1 MNKLKDNVAIMTG
14 GSSGTGAGIARQQA
28 EPRRWAMFVI
38 LLVGAFLPP
47 LDFFIVNVAL
57 PAIQGELGASSSA
70 EQLVI
75 SSYAAV
81 YAVTLI
87 TGGRLGDIYGRGK
100 MFFLGLIGF
109 AAASLLCGL
118 AWSPWV
124 LITGRILQGATAAIM
139 APQALAS
146 VQAIFPEAEKPLA
159 LSIYGAVFG
168 LASVI
173 GQVLGGILI
182 SADLFHLGWRAIFL
196 VNLPVGLLVILFGL
210 PLLKETRAQ
219 SAQKLDPV
227 GMLLATVTLS
237 ALIVPLIEGREAGW
251 PWWTW
256 LSFLA
261 FPLLA
266 SLLWRY
272 EGRLGQKGGSPLL
285 DPAVLRAPGL
295 GQGLTIV
302 LLLYS
307 IGAFFLLFSVYLQ
320 GALQLNALIAGLVF
334 LPFGVGFLIGP
345 LLTPYLR
352 RFVGNYLSAIGM
364 GCETLGLAGMAW
376 LIANTVTG
384 NPPVTLPLAVLLFVT
399 GLGQGLAM
407 PTLVRMVTGRVA
419 PAFSGM
425 IAGVTSSALQIS
437 TALSVAVIGG
447 IFYSLL
453 DNGKSG
459 ATITHA
465 FIVALLAM
473 AVCLASGAGLSVRLI
488 RRSSALSSAPASF
501 SLK

>member
-1 MNKLKDNVAIMTG
+1 MSTPTIM
-14 GSSGTGAGIARQQA
+14 QA

-38 LLVGAFLPP
+38 LLIGAFLPP

-100 MFFLGLIGF
+100 MFFLGLVGF

-124 LITGRILQGATAAIM
+124 LITGRVLQGATAAIM

-182 SADLFHLGWRAIFL
+182 SVNLFHLGWRAIFL
-196 VNLPVGLLVILFGL
+196 VNLPVALLVILCGL
-210 PLLKETRAQ
+210 PLVKETRAQ

-227 GMLLATVTLS
+227 GMLLATVMLS
-237 ALIVPLIEGREAGW
+237 TLIVPLIEGREAGW

-261 FPLLA
+261 FPLLV

-272 EGRLGQKGGSPLL
+272 ERRLSQHGGSPLL
-285 DPAVLRAPGL
+285 DPTVLRAPGL
-295 GQGLTIV
+295 SQGLAIV
-302 LLLYS
+302 LLFYS
-307 IGAFFLLFSVYLQ
+307 MGAFFLLFSVYLQ
-320 GALQLNALIAGLVF
+320 DALHLNALNAGLIF

-345 LLTPYLR
+345 LLTPFLR
-352 RFVGNYLSAIGM
+352 RFAGNYLSAIGM
-364 GCETLGLAGMAW
+364 GCETSGLAGLAG
-376 LIANTVTG
+376 LIANTMTG
-384 NPPVTLPLAVLLFVT
+384 TPPPMLPLALLLFVT

-419 PAFSGM
+419 PEFSGM
-425 IAGVTSSALQIS
+425 IAGVTSSTLQIS
-437 TALSVAVIGG
+437 TALSVAIIGG
-447 IFYSLL
+447 IFYSMLE
-453 DNGKSG
+453 NGRSG
-459 ATITHA
+459 ANITHA
-465 FIVALLAM
+465 FIVALLTM
-473 AVCLASGAGLSVRLI
+473 AVCLATGAGLSIRLI
-488 RRSSALSSAPASF
+488 RRSTGLF
-501 SLK
+501 STAARLPGSKSNRHVAD

>member
-1 MNKLKDNVAIMTG
+1 MSTPTIM
-14 GSSGTGAGIARQQA
+14 QA

-100 MFFLGLIGF
+100 MFFLGLVGF

-124 LITGRILQGATAAIM
+124 LITGRVLQGATAAIM

-182 SADLFHLGWRAIFL
+182 SVNLFHLGWRAIFL
-196 VNLPVGLLVILFGL
+196 VNLPVALLVILCGL
-210 PLLKETRAQ
+210 PLVKETRAQ

-227 GMLLATVTLS
+227 GMLLATVMLS
-237 ALIVPLIEGREAGW
+237 TLIVPLIEGREAGW
-251 PWWTW
+251 PWWAW

-261 FPLLA
+261 FPLLV

-272 EGRLGQKGGSPLL
+272 ERRLSQHGGSPLL
-285 DPAVLRAPGL
+285 DPTVLRAPGL
-295 GQGLTIV
+295 GQGLAIV
-302 LLLYS
+302 LLFYS

-320 GALQLNALIAGLVF
+320 DALHLNALNAGLIF

-345 LLTPYLR
+345 LLTPFLR
-352 RFVGNYLSAIGM
+352 RFAGNYLSAIGM
-364 GCETLGLAGMAW
+364 GCETSGLAGLAG
-376 LIANTVTG
+376 LIANTMTG
-384 NPPVTLPLAVLLFVT
+384 TSPPMLPLALLLFVT

-419 PAFSGM
+419 PEFSGM
-425 IAGVTSSALQIS
+425 IAGVTSSTLQIS
-437 TALSVAVIGG
+437 TALSVAIIGG
-447 IFYSLL
+447 IFYSMLE
-453 DNGKSG
+453 NGRSG
-459 ATITHA
+459 ANITHA
-465 FIVALLAM
+465 FIVALLTM
-473 AVCLASGAGLSVRLI
+473 AVCLAMGAGLSIRLI
-488 RRSSALSSAPASF
+488 RRSTGLF
-501 SLK
+501 STAARLPGSKSNGQVAD

>member
-1 MNKLKDNVAIMTG
+1 MSTPTIM
-14 GSSGTGAGIARQQA
+14 QA

-38 LLVGAFLPP
+38 LLIGAFLPP

-100 MFFLGLIGF
+100 MFFLGLVGF

-124 LITGRILQGATAAIM
+124 LITGRVLQGATAAIM

-182 SADLFHLGWRAIFL
+182 SVNLFHLGWRAIFL
-196 VNLPVGLLVILFGL
+196 VNLPVALLVILCGL
-210 PLLKETRAQ
+210 PLVKETRAQ

-227 GMLLATVTLS
+227 GMLLATVMLS
-237 ALIVPLIEGREAGW
+237 TLIVPLIEGREAGW
-251 PWWTW
+251 PRWTW

-261 FPLLA
+261 FPLLV

-272 EGRLGQKGGSPLL
+272 ERRLSQHGGSPLL
-285 DPAVLRAPGL
+285 DPTVLRVPGL
-295 GQGLTIV
+295 SQGLAIV
-302 LLLYS
+302 LLFYS

-320 GALQLNALIAGLVF
+320 DALHLNALNAGLIF

-345 LLTPYLR
+345 LLTPFLR
-352 RFVGNYLSAIGM
+352 RFAGNYLSAIGM
-364 GCETLGLAGMAW
+364 GCETSGLAGLAG
-376 LIANTVTG
+376 LIANTMTG
-384 NPPVTLPLAVLLFVT
+384 APPPMLPLALLLFVT

-419 PAFSGM
+419 PEFSGM
-425 IAGVTSSALQIS
+425 IAGVTSSTLQIS
-437 TALSVAVIGG
+437 TALSVAIIGG
-447 IFYSLL
+447 IFYSMLE
-453 DNGKSG
+453 NGRSG
-459 ATITHA
+459 ANITHA
-465 FIVALLAM
+465 FIVALLTM
-473 AVCLASGAGLSVRLI
+473 AVCLATGAGLSIRLI
-488 RRSSALSSAPASF
+488 RRSTGLF
-501 SLK
+501 STAARLPGSKSNRHVAD

>member
-1 MNKLKDNVAIMTG
+1 MSTPTIM
-14 GSSGTGAGIARQQA
+14 QA

-100 MFFLGLIGF
+100 MFFLGLVGF

-124 LITGRILQGATAAIM
+124 LITGRVLQGATAAIM

-182 SADLFHLGWRAIFL
+182 SVNLFHLGWRAIFL
-196 VNLPVGLLVILFGL
+196 VNLPVALLVILCGL
-210 PLLKETRAQ
+210 PLVKETRAQ

-227 GMLLATVTLS
+227 GMLLATVMLS
-237 ALIVPLIEGREAGW
+237 TLIVPLIEGREAGW

-261 FPLLA
+261 FPLLV

-272 EGRLGQKGGSPLL
+272 ERRLSQHGGSPLL
-285 DPAVLRAPGL
+285 DPTVLRAPGL
-295 GQGLTIV
+295 GQGLAIV
-302 LLLYS
+302 LLFYS

-320 GALQLNALIAGLVF
+320 DALHLNALNAGLIF

-345 LLTPYLR
+345 LLTPFLR
-352 RFVGNYLSAIGM
+352 RFAGNYLSAIGM
-364 GCETLGLAGMAW
+364 GCETSGLAGLAG
-376 LIANTVTG
+376 LIANTMTG
-384 NPPVTLPLAVLLFVT
+384 APPPMLPLALLLFVT

-419 PAFSGM
+419 PEFSGM
-425 IAGVTSSALQIS
+425 IAGVTSSTLQIS
-437 TALSVAVIGG
+437 TALSVAIIGG
-447 IFYSLL
+447 IFYSMLE
-453 DNGKSG
+453 NGRSG
-459 ATITHA
+459 ANITHA
-465 FIVALLAM
+465 FIVALLTM
-473 AVCLASGAGLSVRLI
+473 AVCLATGAGLRKVRT
-488 RRSSALSSAPASF
+488 SS
-501 SLK
+501 

>member
-1 MNKLKDNVAIMTG
+1 MPAHSLT
-14 GSSGTGAGIARQQA
+14 QA

-57 PAIQGELGASSSA
+57 PAIQSDLGASFSA

-75 SSYAAV
+75 SSYAGV

-100 MFFLGLIGF
+100 MFFLGLLGF
-109 AAASLLCGL
+109 ATASLLCGV

-124 LITGRILQGATAAIM
+124 LITGRMLQGATAAIM

-182 SADLFHLGWRAIFL
+182 SADLFGLGWRAIFL
-196 VNLPVGLLVILFGL
+196 VNLPVALLVILFGL

-219 SAQKLDPV
+219 SAQRLDPI

-237 ALIVPLIEGREAGW
+237 TLIVPLIEGHEAGW

-256 LSFLA
+256 LLLLA
-261 FPLLA
+261 FPLLSA
-266 SLLWRY
+266 LLWRY
-272 EGRLGQKGGSPLL
+272 ERRLSQTGGSPLL
-285 DPAVLRAPGL
+285 NPAVLRAPGL
-295 GQGLTIV
+295 GQGLAIV
-302 LLLYS
+302 LLFYS
-307 IGAFFLLFSVYLQ
+307 IAAFFLLFSVYLQ
-320 GALQLNALIAGLVF
+320 GALQVNALSAGLLF

-364 GCETLGLAGMAW
+364 GCETAGLAGLAW
-376 LIANTVTG
+376 LVAHTLTG
-384 NPPVTLPLAVLLFVT
+384 NAPAMLPLTVLLFVT

-419 PAFSGM
+419 PEFSGM

-447 IFYSLL
+447 IFYSMLG
-453 DNGKSG
+453 NGKSS
-459 ATITHA
+459 ANITHA

-473 AVCLASGAGLSVRLI
+473 AVCLATGAGLSIRLI
-488 RRSSALSSAPASF
+488 RRSSGLSSAPASL

>member
-1 MNKLKDNVAIMTG
+1 MSTPTIM
-14 GSSGTGAGIARQQA
+14 QA

-100 MFFLGLIGF
+100 MFFLGLVGF

-124 LITGRILQGATAAIM
+124 LITGRVLQGATAAIM

-182 SADLFHLGWRAIFL
+182 SVNLFHLGWRAIFL
-196 VNLPVGLLVILFGL
+196 VNLPVALLVILCGL
-210 PLLKETRAQ
+210 PLVKETRAQ

-227 GMLLATVTLS
+227 GMLLATVMLS
-237 ALIVPLIEGREAGW
+237 TLIVPLIEGREAGW

-261 FPLLA
+261 FPLLV

-272 EGRLGQKGGSPLL
+272 ERRLSQHGGSPLL
-285 DPAVLRAPGL
+285 DPTVLRAPGL
-295 GQGLTIV
+295 GQGLAIV
-302 LLLYS
+302 LLFYS

-320 GALQLNALIAGLVF
+320 DALHLNALNAGLIF

-345 LLTPYLR
+345 LLTPFLR
-352 RFVGNYLSAIGM
+352 RFAGNYLSTIGM
-364 GCETLGLAGMAW
+364 GCETSGLAGLAG
-376 LIANTVTG
+376 LIANTMTG
-384 NPPVTLPLAVLLFVT
+384 TPPPMLPLALLLFVT

-419 PAFSGM
+419 PEFSGM
-425 IAGVTSSALQIS
+425 IAGVTSSTLQIS
-437 TALSVAVIGG
+437 TALSVAIIGG
-447 IFYSLL
+447 IFYSMLE
-453 DNGKSG
+453 NGRSG
-459 ATITHA
+459 ANITHA
-465 FIVALLAM
+465 FIVALLTM
-473 AVCLASGAGLSVRLI
+473 AVCLATGAGLSIRLI
-488 RRSSALSSAPASF
+488 RRSTGLF
-501 SLK
+501 STAARLPGSKSNRHVAD

>member
-1 MNKLKDNVAIMTG
+1 MSTPTIM
-14 GSSGTGAGIARQQA
+14 QA

-100 MFFLGLIGF
+100 MFFLGLVGF

-124 LITGRILQGATAAIM
+124 LITGRVLQGATAAIM

-182 SADLFHLGWRAIFL
+182 SVNLFHLGWRAIFL
-196 VNLPVGLLVILFGL
+196 VNLPVALLVILCGL
-210 PLLKETRAQ
+210 PLVKETRAQ

-227 GMLLATVTLS
+227 GMLLATVMLS
-237 ALIVPLIEGREAGW
+237 TLIVPLIEGREAGW

-261 FPLLA
+261 FPLLV

-272 EGRLGQKGGSPLL
+272 ERRLSQHGGSPLL
-285 DPAVLRAPGL
+285 DPMVLRAPGL
-295 GQGLTIV
+295 GQGLAIV
-302 LLLYS
+302 LLFYS

-320 GALQLNALIAGLVF
+320 DALHLNALNAGLIF
-334 LPFGVGFLIGP
+334 LPFDVGFLIGP
-345 LLTPYLR
+345 LLTPFLR
-352 RFVGNYLSAIGM
+352 RFAGNYLSAIGM
-364 GCETLGLAGMAW
+364 GCETSGLAGLAG
-376 LIANTVTG
+376 LIANTMTG
-384 NPPVTLPLAVLLFVT
+384 TPPPMLPLALLLFVT

-419 PAFSGM
+419 PEFSGM
-425 IAGVTSSALQIS
+425 IAGVTSSTLQIS
-437 TALSVAVIGG
+437 TALSVAIIGG
-447 IFYSLL
+447 IFYSMLE
-453 DNGKSG
+453 NGRSG
-459 ATITHA
+459 ANITHA
-465 FIVALLAM
+465 FIVALLTM
-473 AVCLASGAGLSVRLI
+473 AVCLATGAGLRKVRT
-488 RRSSALSSAPASF
+488 SS
-501 SLK
+501 

>member
-1 MNKLKDNVAIMTG
+1 MSTPTIM
-14 GSSGTGAGIARQQA
+14 QA

-100 MFFLGLIGF
+100 MFFLGLVGF

-124 LITGRILQGATAAIM
+124 LITGRVLQGATAAIM

-159 LSIYGAVFG
+159 LSLYGAVFG

-182 SADLFHLGWRAIFL
+182 SVNLFHLGWRAIFL
-196 VNLPVGLLVILFGL
+196 VNLPVALLVILCGL
-210 PLLKETRAQ
+210 PLVKETRAQ

-227 GMLLATVTLS
+227 GMLLATVMLS
-237 ALIVPLIEGREAGW
+237 TLIVPLIEGREAGW

-261 FPLLA
+261 FPLLV

-272 EGRLGQKGGSPLL
+272 ERRLSQHGGSSLL
-285 DPAVLRAPGL
+285 DPTVLRAPGL
-295 GQGLTIV
+295 GQGLAIV
-302 LLLYS
+302 LLFYS

-320 GALQLNALIAGLVF
+320 DALHLNALNAGLIF

-345 LLTPYLR
+345 LLTPFLR

-364 GCETLGLAGMAW
+364 GCETFGLAGLAG
-376 LIANTVTG
+376 LIANTMTG
-384 NPPVTLPLAVLLFVT
+384 TPPPMLPLALLLFVT

-419 PAFSGM
+419 PEFSGM
-425 IAGVTSSALQIS
+425 IAGVTSSTLQIS
-437 TALSVAVIGG
+437 TALSVAIIGG
-447 IFYSLL
+447 IFYSMLE
-453 DNGKSG
+453 NGRSG
-459 ATITHA
+459 AHITHA
-465 FIVALLAM
+465 FIVALLTM
-473 AVCLASGAGLSVRLI
+473 AVCLATGAGLSIRLI
-488 RRSSALSSAPASF
+488 RRSTGLF
-501 SLK
+501 STAARLAGSKSNRQVAD

>member
-1 MNKLKDNVAIMTG
+1 MSTPTIM
-14 GSSGTGAGIARQQA
+14 QA

-100 MFFLGLIGF
+100 MFFLGLVGF

-124 LITGRILQGATAAIM
+124 LITGRVLQGATAAIM

-182 SADLFHLGWRAIFL
+182 SVNLFHLGWRAIFL
-196 VNLPVGLLVILFGL
+196 VNLPVALLVILCGL
-210 PLLKETRAQ
+210 PLVKETRAQ

-227 GMLLATVTLS
+227 GMLLATVMLS
-237 ALIVPLIEGREAGW
+237 TLIVPLIEGREAGW

-261 FPLLA
+261 FPLLV

-272 EGRLGQKGGSPLL
+272 ERRLSQHGGSPLL
-285 DPAVLRAPGL
+285 NPTVLRAPGL
-295 GQGLTIV
+295 GQGLAIV
-302 LLLYS
+302 LLFYS

-320 GALQLNALIAGLVF
+320 DALHLNALNAGLIF

-345 LLTPYLR
+345 LLTPFLR
-352 RFVGNYLSAIGM
+352 RFAGNYLSAIGM
-364 GCETLGLAGMAW
+364 GCETSGLAGLAG
-376 LIANTVTG
+376 LIANTMTG
-384 NPPVTLPLAVLLFVT
+384 TSPPMLPLALLLFVT

-419 PAFSGM
+419 PEFSGM
-425 IAGVTSSALQIS
+425 IAGVTSSTLQIS
-437 TALSVAVIGG
+437 TALSVAIIGG
-447 IFYSLL
+447 IFYSMLE
-453 DNGKSG
+453 NGRSG
-459 ATITHA
+459 ANITHA
-465 FIVALLAM
+465 FIVALLTM
-473 AVCLASGAGLSVRLI
+473 AVCLAMGAGLSIRLI
-488 RRSSALSSAPASF
+488 RRSTGLF
-501 SLK
+501 STAARLPGSQSNGQVAD

>member
-1 MNKLKDNVAIMTG
+1 MSTPTIM
-14 GSSGTGAGIARQQA
+14 QA

-100 MFFLGLIGF
+100 MFFLGLVGF

-124 LITGRILQGATAAIM
+124 LITGRVLQGATAAIM

-182 SADLFHLGWRAIFL
+182 SVNLFHLGWRAIFL
-196 VNLPVGLLVILFGL
+196 VNLPVALLVILCGL
-210 PLLKETRAQ
+210 PLVKETRAQ

-227 GMLLATVTLS
+227 GMLLATVMLS
-237 ALIVPLIEGREAGW
+237 TLIVPLIEGREAGW

-261 FPLLA
+261 FPLLV

-272 EGRLGQKGGSPLL
+272 ERRLSQHGGSPLL
-285 DPAVLRAPGL
+285 DPTVLRAPGL
-295 GQGLTIV
+295 GQGLAIV
-302 LLLYS
+302 LLFYS

-320 GALQLNALIAGLVF
+320 DALHINALNAGLIF

-345 LLTPYLR
+345 LLTPFLR
-352 RFVGNYLSAIGM
+352 RFAGNYLSAIGM
-364 GCETLGLAGMAW
+364 GCETSGLAGLAG
-376 LIANTVTG
+376 LIANTMTG
-384 NPPVTLPLAVLLFVT
+384 TPPPMLPLALLLFVT
-399 GLGQGLAM
+399 GLG
-407 PTLVRMVTGRVA
+407 
-419 PAFSGM
+419 
-425 IAGVTSSALQIS
+425 
-437 TALSVAVIGG
+437 
-447 IFYSLL
+447 
-453 DNGKSG
+453 
-459 ATITHA
+459 
-465 FIVALLAM
+465 
-473 AVCLASGAGLSVRLI
+473 
-488 RRSSALSSAPASF
+488 
-501 SLK
+501 

>member
-1 MNKLKDNVAIMTG
+1 MSTPTIM
-14 GSSGTGAGIARQQA
+14 QA

-100 MFFLGLIGF
+100 MFFLGLVGF

-124 LITGRILQGATAAIM
+124 LITGRVLQGATAAIM

-159 LSIYGAVFG
+159 LSLYGAVFG

-182 SADLFHLGWRAIFL
+182 SVNLFHLGWRAIFL
-196 VNLPVGLLVILFGL
+196 VNLPVALLVILCGL
-210 PLLKETRAQ
+210 PLVKETRAQ

-227 GMLLATVTLS
+227 GMLLATVMLS
-237 ALIVPLIEGREAGW
+237 TLIVPLIEGREAGW

-261 FPLLA
+261 FPLLV

-272 EGRLGQKGGSPLL
+272 ERRLSQHGGSPLL
-285 DPAVLRAPGL
+285 DPTVLRAPGL
-295 GQGLTIV
+295 GQGLAIV
-302 LLLYS
+302 LLFYS

-320 GALQLNALIAGLVF
+320 DALHLNALNAGLIF

-345 LLTPYLR
+345 LLTPFLR
-352 RFVGNYLSAIGM
+352 RFAGNYLSTIGM
-364 GCETLGLAGMAW
+364 GCETSGLAGLAG
-376 LIANTVTG
+376 LIATTMTG
-384 NPPVTLPLAVLLFVT
+384 TPPPMLPLALLLFVT

-419 PAFSGM
+419 PEFSGM
-425 IAGVTSSALQIS
+425 IAGVTSSTLQIS
-437 TALSVAVIGG
+437 TALSVAIVGG
-447 IFYSLL
+447 IFYSMLE
-453 DNGKSG
+453 NGRSG
-459 ATITHA
+459 AHITHA
-465 FIVALLAM
+465 FIVALLTM
-473 AVCLASGAGLSVRLI
+473 AVCLATGAGLSIRLI
-488 RRSSALSSAPASF
+488 RRSTGLF
-501 SLK
+501 STEARLPGSKSNRHVAD

>member
-1 MNKLKDNVAIMTG
+1 MSTQTIL
-14 GSSGTGAGIARQQA
+14 QA

-57 PAIQGELGASSSA
+57 PAIQGELSATSSA

-109 AAASLLCGL
+109 TAASLLCGL
-118 AWSPWV
+118 AWSPWI
-124 LITGRILQGATAAIM
+124 LITGRILQGATAAVM

-146 VQAIFPEAEKPLA
+146 VQAIFPDAEKPLA

-173 GQVLGGILI
+173 GQVLGGILL

-196 VNLPVGLLVILFGL
+196 VNLPVALLVILFGL

-219 SAQKLDPV
+219 FAQRLDPV
-227 GMLLATVTLS
+227 GTLLATATLS
-237 ALIVPLIEGREAGW
+237 ALIVPLIEGREMGW
-251 PWWTW
+251 LWWTW

-261 FPLLA
+261 VPLLA
-266 SLLWRY
+266 ALLWNY
-272 EGRLGQKGGSPLL
+272 ERRLSLRGGSPLL
-285 DPAVLRAPGL
+285 DPATLRAPGL
-295 GQGLTIV
+295 GHGLAIV
-302 LLLYS
+302 LLFYS

-320 GALQLNALIAGLVF
+320 DALHINALVAGLIF
-334 LPFGVGFLIGP
+334 LPFGVGFLVGP

-352 RFVGNYLSAIGM
+352 RFVGDYLSAIGM
-364 GCETLGLAGMAW
+364 GGETAGLAGLAW
-376 LIANTVTG
+376 LVANTLVG
-384 NPPVTLPLAVLLFVT
+384 HLPAMLPLAILLFVT

-425 IAGVTSSALQIS
+425 IAGVTSSTLQVS

-447 IFYSLL
+447 IFYSML
-453 DNGKSG
+453 DTGKSG
-459 ATITHA
+459 TAITHA
-465 FIVALLAM
+465 FIVALLAI
-473 AVCLASGAGLSVRLI
+473 AVCLATGAGLSIRLI
-488 RRSSALSSAPASF
+488 RRVPGVFSTAARLSI
-501 SLK
+501 K

>member
-1 MNKLKDNVAIMTG
+1 MSAHSIL
-14 GSSGTGAGIARQQA
+14 QA

-57 PAIQGELGASSSA
+57 PAIQNELSTSSSA

-100 MFFLGLIGF
+100 MFFLGLMGF
-109 AAASLLCGL
+109 AAASLLCGF
-118 AWSPWV
+118 AWSPWA
-124 LITGRILQGATAAIM
+124 LIAGRILQGATAAIM

-146 VQAIFPEAEKPLA
+146 VQAIFPEAERPLA

-182 SADLFHLGWRAIFL
+182 AADLFHLGWRAIFL
-196 VNLPVGLLVILFGL
+196 VNLPVALLVILFGL
-210 PLLKETRAQ
+210 PLLKETRARVTQ
-219 SAQKLDPV
+219 RLDPV
-227 GMLLATVTLS
+227 GTLLATLTLS
-237 ALIVPLIEGREAGW
+237 TLIVPLIEGREAGW

-256 LSFLA
+256 MLFLA

-266 SLLWRY
+266 TLLWRY
-272 EGRLGQKGGSPLL
+272 EQRLSQKGGSPLL
-285 DPAVLRAPGL
+285 NPEVLRAPGL
-295 GQGLTIV
+295 GQGLVIV
-302 LLLYS
+302 LLFYS

-320 GALQLNALIAGLVF
+320 SALHLNALTAGTVF

-352 RFVGNYLSAIGM
+352 RFAGNYLSAIGM
-364 GCETLGLAGMAW
+364 GCETAGLAGLAG
-376 LIANTVTG
+376 LIATTLTG
-384 NPPVTLPLAVLLFVT
+384 RPPAMLLLAALLFLT

-419 PAFSGM
+419 PQFSGM
-425 IAGVTSSALQIS
+425 IAGVTSAALQIS

-447 IFYSLL
+447 IFYSMLG
-453 DNGKSG
+453 NGNSG
-459 ATITHA
+459 AAITHA
-465 FIVALLAM
+465 FIVALLTM
-473 AVCLASGAGLSVRLI
+473 AGCLATGAGLSIRLI
-488 RRSSALSSAPASF
+488 RRASVRSASPASVF
-501 SLK
+501 HR

>member
-1 MNKLKDNVAIMTG
+1 MSTHRIT
-14 GSSGTGAGIARQQA
+14 QA

-57 PAIQGELGASSSA
+57 PAIQSELGASFSA

-87 TGGRLGDIYGRGK
+87 TGGRLGDIYGRGR

-124 LITGRILQGATAAIM
+124 LIIGRILQGATAAIM

-146 VQAIFPEAEKPLA
+146 VQAIFPEAEKPFA
-159 LSIYGAVFG
+159 LSLYGAVFG

-173 GQVLGGILI
+173 GQVSGGILI
-182 SADLFHLGWRAIFL
+182 SANLFGLGWRTIFL
-196 VNLPVGLLVILFGL
+196 VNLPVALLVILFGV

-219 SAQKLDPV
+219 SAQRLDPV
-227 GMLLATVTLS
+227 GTLLTTVMLS
-237 ALIVPLIEGREAGW
+237 AVIVPLTEGREAGW

-256 LSFLA
+256 LSLLA

-266 SLLWRY
+266 RLLWRY
-272 EGRLGQKGGSPLL
+272 EDRLSQHGGSPLL
-285 DPAVLRAPGL
+285 NPAVLRAPGL
-295 GQGLTIV
+295 GQGLAIV
-302 LLLYS
+302 LLFYS
-307 IGAFFLLFSVYLQ
+307 IGAFFLLFSIYLQ
-320 GALQLNALIAGLVF
+320 GALHLNALTAGLIF

-352 RFVGNYLSAIGM
+352 RLVGNYLSAIGM
-364 GCETLGLAGMAW
+364 GCETLGLAGLAGVF
-376 LIANTVTG
+376 ANTPTG
-384 NPPVTLPLAVLLFVT
+384 SSPAALPLALLLFVT

-425 IAGVTSSALQIS
+425 IAGVTSSALQLS

-447 IFYSLL
+447 LFYSML
-453 DNGKSG
+453 DNGKS
-459 ATITHA
+459 AANITQA
-465 FIVALLAM
+465 FIVALAAM
-473 AVCLASGAGLSVRLI
+473 SLCLAAGAGLSFRLL
-488 RRSSALSSAPASF
+488 RRSSEWDRR
-501 SLK
+501 

>member
-1 MNKLKDNVAIMTG
+1 MSTPTIM
-14 GSSGTGAGIARQQA
+14 QA

-100 MFFLGLIGF
+100 MFFLGLVGF

-124 LITGRILQGATAAIM
+124 LITGRVLQGATAAIM

-168 LASVI
+168 LAPVI

-182 SADLFHLGWRAIFL
+182 SVNLFHLGWRAIFL
-196 VNLPVGLLVILFGL
+196 VNLPVALLVILCGL
-210 PLLKETRAQ
+210 PLVKETRAQ

-227 GMLLATVTLS
+227 GMLLATVMLS
-237 ALIVPLIEGREAGW
+237 TLIVPLIEGREAGW

-261 FPLLA
+261 FPLLV

-272 EGRLGQKGGSPLL
+272 ERRLSQHGGSPLL
-285 DPAVLRAPGL
+285 DPTVLRAPGL
-295 GQGLTIV
+295 SQGLAIV
-302 LLLYS
+302 LLFYS

-320 GALQLNALIAGLVF
+320 DALHLNALNAGLIF

-345 LLTPYLR
+345 LLTPFLR
-352 RFVGNYLSAIGM
+352 RFAGNYLSAIGM
-364 GCETLGLAGMAW
+364 GCETSGLAGLAG
-376 LIANTVTG
+376 LIANTMTG
-384 NPPVTLPLAVLLFVT
+384 TPPPMLPLALLLFVT

-419 PAFSGM
+419 PEFSGM
-425 IAGVTSSALQIS
+425 IAGVTSSTLQIS
-437 TALSVAVIGG
+437 TALSVAIIGG
-447 IFYSLL
+447 IFYSMLE
-453 DNGKSG
+453 NGRSG
-459 ATITHA
+459 ANITHA
-465 FIVALLAM
+465 FIVALLTM
-473 AVCLASGAGLSVRLI
+473 AVCLATGAGLSIRLI
-488 RRSSALSSAPASF
+488 RRSTGLF
-501 SLK
+501 STAARLPGSKSNRHVAD

>member
-1 MNKLKDNVAIMTG
+1 MSTPTIM
-14 GSSGTGAGIARQQA
+14 QA

-100 MFFLGLIGF
+100 MFFLGLVGF

-124 LITGRILQGATAAIM
+124 LITGRVLQGATAAIM

-182 SADLFHLGWRAIFL
+182 SVNLFHLGWRAIFL
-196 VNLPVGLLVILFGL
+196 VNLPVALLVILCGL
-210 PLLKETRAQ
+210 PLVKETRAQ

-227 GMLLATVTLS
+227 GMLLATVMLS
-237 ALIVPLIEGREAGW
+237 TLIVPLIEGREAGW

-261 FPLLA
+261 FPLLV

-272 EGRLGQKGGSPLL
+272 ERRLSQHGGSPLL
-285 DPAVLRAPGL
+285 DPTVLRAPGL
-295 GQGLTIV
+295 GQGLAIV
-302 LLLYS
+302 LLFYS

-320 GALQLNALIAGLVF
+320 DALHINALNAGLIF

-345 LLTPYLR
+345 LLTPFLR
-352 RFVGNYLSAIGM
+352 RFAGNYLSAIGM
-364 GCETLGLAGMAW
+364 GCETSGLAGLAG
-376 LIANTVTG
+376 LIANTMTG
-384 NPPVTLPLAVLLFVT
+384 TPPPMLPLALLLFVT

-407 PTLVRMVTGRVA
+407 PTLVRMVTDRVA
-419 PAFSGM
+419 PEFSGM
-425 IAGVTSSALQIS
+425 IAGVTSSTLQIS
-437 TALSVAVIGG
+437 TALSVAIIGG
-447 IFYSLL
+447 IFYSMLE
-453 DNGKSG
+453 NGRSG
-459 ATITHA
+459 ANITHA
-465 FIVALLAM
+465 FIVALLTM
-473 AVCLASGAGLSVRLI
+473 AVCLATGAGLSIRLI
-488 RRSSALSSAPASF
+488 RRSTGLF
-501 SLK
+501 STAARLPGSKSNRHVAD

>member
-1 MNKLKDNVAIMTG
+1 MSTPTIM
-14 GSSGTGAGIARQQA
+14 QA

-38 LLVGAFLPP
+38 LLIGAFLTP

-100 MFFLGLIGF
+100 MFFLGLVGF

-124 LITGRILQGATAAIM
+124 LITGRVLQGATAAIM

-182 SADLFHLGWRAIFL
+182 SVNLFHLGWRAIFL
-196 VNLPVGLLVILFGL
+196 VNLPVALLVILCGL
-210 PLLKETRAQ
+210 PLVKETRAQ

-227 GMLLATVTLS
+227 GMLLATVMLS
-237 ALIVPLIEGREAGW
+237 TLIVPLIEGREAGW

-261 FPLLA
+261 FPLLV

-272 EGRLGQKGGSPLL
+272 ERRLSQHGGSPLL
-285 DPAVLRAPGL
+285 DPTVLRAPGL
-295 GQGLTIV
+295 SQGLAIV
-302 LLLYS
+302 LLFYS

-320 GALQLNALIAGLVF
+320 DALHLNALNAGLIF

-345 LLTPYLR
+345 LLTPFLR
-352 RFVGNYLSAIGM
+352 RFAGNYLSAIGM
-364 GCETLGLAGMAW
+364 GCETSGLAGLAG
-376 LIANTVTG
+376 LIANTMTG
-384 NPPVTLPLAVLLFVT
+384 TPPPMLPLALLLFVT

-419 PAFSGM
+419 PEFSGM
-425 IAGVTSSALQIS
+425 IAGVTSSTLQIS
-437 TALSVAVIGG
+437 TALSVAIIGG
-447 IFYSLL
+447 IFYSMLE
-453 DNGKSG
+453 NGRSG
-459 ATITHA
+459 ANITHA
-465 FIVALLAM
+465 FIVALLTM
-473 AVCLASGAGLSVRLI
+473 AVCLATGAGLSIRLI
-488 RRSSALSSAPASF
+488 RRSTGLF
-501 SLK
+501 STAARLPGSKSNRHVAD

>member
-1 MNKLKDNVAIMTG
+1 MSTPILP
-14 GSSGTGAGIARQQA
+14 QA

-57 PAIQGELGASSSA
+57 PAIQDELSASSSA

-81 YAVTLI
+81 YAITLI

-100 MFFLGLIGF
+100 MFFIGLIGF
-109 AAASLLCGL
+109 AVASLLCGL

-124 LITGRILQGATAAIM
+124 LISGRVLQGATAAIM

-146 VQAIFPEAEKPLA
+146 VQAIFPEAEKPFA

-173 GQVLGGILI
+173 GQVVGGILI

-196 VNLPVGLLVILFGL
+196 VNLPVALLVILFGL
-210 PLLKETRAQ
+210 PLLKETRAP
-219 SAQKLDPV
+219 SAQRLDPV
-227 GMLLATVTLS
+227 GMLLATATLS

-261 FPLLA
+261 VPLLA

-272 EGRLGQKGGSPLL
+272 ERRLSQNGGSPLL
-285 DPAVLRAPGL
+285 DPVVLRAPGL
-295 GQGLTIV
+295 GQGLAIV
-302 LLLYS
+302 LLFYS

-320 GALQLNALIAGLVF
+320 DALQLNALTAGLLF

-364 GCETLGLAGMAW
+364 GCETLGLAGLAG
-376 LIANTVTG
+376 LIAHTMTG
-384 NPPVTLPLAVLLFVT
+384 SAPAMLPLAVLLFIT

-425 IAGVTSSALQIS
+425 IAGVTSSTLQIS
-437 TALSVAVIGG
+437 TALSVAIIGG
-447 IFYSLL
+447 IFYSML
-453 DNGKSG
+453 DTGRSG
-459 ATITHA
+459 ANITHA

-473 AVCLASGAGLSVRLI
+473 AICLATGAALSIRLIRQASGLFSAASGASI
-488 RRSSALSSAPASF
+488 
-501 SLK
+501 K

>member
-1 MNKLKDNVAIMTG
+1 MSTPTIM
-14 GSSGTGAGIARQQA
+14 QA

-100 MFFLGLIGF
+100 MFFLGLVGF

-124 LITGRILQGATAAIM
+124 LITGRVLQGATAAIM

-182 SADLFHLGWRAIFL
+182 SVNLFHLGWRAIFL
-196 VNLPVGLLVILFGL
+196 VNLPVALLVILCGL
-210 PLLKETRAQ
+210 PLVKETRAQ

-227 GMLLATVTLS
+227 GMLLATVMLS
-237 ALIVPLIEGREAGW
+237 TLIVPLIEGREAGW

-261 FPLLA
+261 FPLLV

-272 EGRLGQKGGSPLL
+272 ERRLSQHGGSPLL
-285 DPAVLRAPGL
+285 DPTVLRAPGL
-295 GQGLTIV
+295 GQGLAIV
-302 LLLYS
+302 LLFYS

-320 GALQLNALIAGLVF
+320 DALHINALNAGLIF

-345 LLTPYLR
+345 LLTPFLR
-352 RFVGNYLSAIGM
+352 RFAGNYLSAIGM
-364 GCETLGLAGMAW
+364 GCETSGLAGLAG
-376 LIANTVTG
+376 LIANTMTG
-384 NPPVTLPLAVLLFVT
+384 TPPPMLPLALLLFVT

-419 PAFSGM
+419 PEFSGM
-425 IAGVTSSALQIS
+425 IAGVTSSTLQIS
-437 TALSVAVIGG
+437 TALSVAIIGG
-447 IFYSLL
+447 IFYSMLE
-453 DNGKSG
+453 NGRSG
-459 ATITHA
+459 ANITHA
-465 FIVALLAM
+465 FIVALLTM
-473 AVCLASGAGLSVRLI
+473 AVCLATGAGLSIRLI
-488 RRSSALSSAPASF
+488 RRSTGLF
-501 SLK
+501 STAARLLGSKSNRHVAD

>member
-1 MNKLKDNVAIMTG
+1 MSTPTIM
-14 GSSGTGAGIARQQA
+14 QA

-38 LLVGAFLPP
+38 LLIGAFLPP

-100 MFFLGLIGF
+100 MFFLGLVGF

-124 LITGRILQGATAAIM
+124 LITGRVLQGATAAIM

-182 SADLFHLGWRAIFL
+182 SVNLFHLGWRAIFL
-196 VNLPVGLLVILFGL
+196 VNLPVALLVILCGL
-210 PLLKETRAQ
+210 PLVKETRAQ

-227 GMLLATVTLS
+227 GMLLATVMLS
-237 ALIVPLIEGREAGW
+237 TMIVPLIEGREAGW

-261 FPLLA
+261 FPLLV

-272 EGRLGQKGGSPLL
+272 ERRLSQHGGSPLL
-285 DPAVLRAPGL
+285 DPTVLRAPGL
-295 GQGLTIV
+295 SQGLAIV
-302 LLLYS
+302 LLFYS

-320 GALQLNALIAGLVF
+320 DALHLNALNAGLIF

-345 LLTPYLR
+345 LLTPFLR
-352 RFVGNYLSAIGM
+352 RFAGNYLSAIGM
-364 GCETLGLAGMAW
+364 GCETSGLAGLAG
-376 LIANTVTG
+376 LIANTMTG
-384 NPPVTLPLAVLLFVT
+384 TPPPMLPLALLLFVT

-419 PAFSGM
+419 PEFSGM
-425 IAGVTSSALQIS
+425 IAGVTSSTLQIS
-437 TALSVAVIGG
+437 TALSVAIIGG
-447 IFYSLL
+447 IFYSMLE
-453 DNGKSG
+453 NGRSG
-459 ATITHA
+459 ANITHA
-465 FIVALLAM
+465 FIVALLTM
-473 AVCLASGAGLSVRLI
+473 AVCLATGAGLSIRLI
-488 RRSSALSSAPASF
+488 RRSTGLF
-501 SLK
+501 STAARLPGSKSNRHVAD

>member
-1 MNKLKDNVAIMTG
+1 MSTPILP
-14 GSSGTGAGIARQQA
+14 QA

-57 PAIQGELGASSSA
+57 PAIQDELSASSSA

-100 MFFLGLIGF
+100 MFFIGLIGF

-124 LITGRILQGATAAIM
+124 LISGRVLQGATAAIM

-146 VQAIFPEAEKPLA
+146 VQAIFPEAEKPFA

-173 GQVLGGILI
+173 GQVVGGILI

-196 VNLPVGLLVILFGL
+196 VNLPVALLVILFGL
-210 PLLKETRAQ
+210 PLLKETRAP
-219 SAQKLDPV
+219 SAQRLDPV
-227 GMLLATVTLS
+227 GMLLATATLS

-261 FPLLA
+261 VPLLA

-272 EGRLGQKGGSPLL
+272 ERRLSQNGGSPLL
-285 DPAVLRAPGL
+285 DPVVLRAPGL
-295 GQGLTIV
+295 GQGLAIV
-302 LLLYS
+302 LLFYS

-320 GALQLNALIAGLVF
+320 EALQLNALTAGLLF
-334 LPFGVGFLIGP
+334 LPFGVGFLNGP

-364 GCETLGLAGMAW
+364 GCETLGLAGLAG
-376 LIANTVTG
+376 LIAHTMTG
-384 NPPVTLPLAVLLFVT
+384 SAPAMLPLAVLLFIT

-425 IAGVTSSALQIS
+425 IVGVTSSTLQIS

-447 IFYSLL
+447 IFYSML
-453 DNGKSG
+453 DTGRSG
-459 ATITHA
+459 ANITHA

-473 AVCLASGAGLSVRLI
+473 AICLATGAALSIRLIRQASGLFSAASGASI
-488 RRSSALSSAPASF
+488 
-501 SLK
+501 K

>member
-1 MNKLKDNVAIMTG
+1 MSTPTIM
-14 GSSGTGAGIARQQA
+14 QA

-38 LLVGAFLPP
+38 LLIGAFLPP

-100 MFFLGLIGF
+100 MFFLGLVGF

-124 LITGRILQGATAAIM
+124 LITGRVLQGATAAIM

-182 SADLFHLGWRAIFL
+182 SVNLFHLGWRAIFL
-196 VNLPVGLLVILFGL
+196 VNLPVALLVILCGL
-210 PLLKETRAQ
+210 PLVKETRAQ

-227 GMLLATVTLS
+227 GMLLATVMLS
-237 ALIVPLIEGREAGW
+237 TLIVPLIEGREAGW

-261 FPLLA
+261 FPLLV

-272 EGRLGQKGGSPLL
+272 ERRLSQHGGSPLL
-285 DPAVLRAPGL
+285 DPTVLRAPGL
-295 GQGLTIV
+295 SQGLAIV
-302 LLLYS
+302 LLFYS

-320 GALQLNALIAGLVF
+320 DALHLNALNAGLIF

-345 LLTPYLR
+345 LLTPFLR
-352 RFVGNYLSAIGM
+352 RFAGNYLSAIGM
-364 GCETLGLAGMAW
+364 GCETSGLAGLAG
-376 LIANTVTG
+376 LIANTMTG
-384 NPPVTLPLAVLLFVT
+384 TPPPMLPLALLLFVT

-419 PAFSGM
+419 PELSGM
-425 IAGVTSSALQIS
+425 IAGVTSSTLQIS
-437 TALSVAVIGG
+437 TALSVAIIGG
-447 IFYSLL
+447 IFYSMLE
-453 DNGKSG
+453 NGRSG
-459 ATITHA
+459 ANITHA
-465 FIVALLAM
+465 FIVALLTM
-473 AVCLASGAGLSVRLI
+473 AVCLATGAGLSIRLI
-488 RRSSALSSAPASF
+488 RRSTGLF
-501 SLK
+501 STAARLPGSKSNRHVAD

>member
-1 MNKLKDNVAIMTG
+1 MSAHSIT
-14 GSSGTGAGIARQQA
+14 QA
-28 EPRRWAMFVI
+28 EPRRWAVFVI
-38 LLVGAFLPP
+38 LLIGAFLPP

-57 PAIQGELGASSSA
+57 PAIQNELGTSSSA

-124 LITGRILQGATAAIM
+124 LIVGRMLQGATAAIM

-146 VQAIFPEAEKPLA
+146 VQAIFPEAERPLA

-196 VNLPVGLLVILFGL
+196 VNLPVALLVILFGL

-219 SAQKLDPV
+219 SAQRLDPV
-227 GMLLATVTLS
+227 GTLLATLTLS

-256 LSFLA
+256 LLFVA
-261 FPLLA
+261 VPLLA

-272 EGRLGQKGGSPLL
+272 EHRLSQNGGSPLL

-295 GQGLTIV
+295 GQGLVVV
-302 LLLYS
+302 LLFYS

-320 GALQLNALIAGLVF
+320 GALHLNALTAGTLF
-334 LPFGVGFLIGP
+334 LPFGIGFLIGP

-352 RFVGNYLSAIGM
+352 RFAGNYLSAIGM
-364 GCETLGLAGMAW
+364 GFETAGLAGLAW
-376 LIANTVTG
+376 LIAHTLTG
-384 NPPVTLPLAVLLFVT
+384 SPPAMLSLALLLFAT

-407 PTLVRMVTGRVA
+407 PTLVRMVTGQVA
-419 PAFSGM
+419 PPFSGM

-447 IFYSLL
+447 IFFSTLG
-453 DNGKSG
+453 NSHSV
-459 ATITHA
+459 AAITHA

-473 AVCLASGAGLSVRLI
+473 AVCLATGAGLSIRLI
-488 RRSSALSSAPASF
+488 RRASERSSAPASL

>member
-1 MNKLKDNVAIMTG
+1 MSTPTIM
-14 GSSGTGAGIARQQA
+14 QA

-100 MFFLGLIGF
+100 MFFLGLVGF

-124 LITGRILQGATAAIM
+124 LITGRVLQGATAAIM

-182 SADLFHLGWRAIFL
+182 SVNLFHLEWRAIFL
-196 VNLPVGLLVILFGL
+196 VNLPVALLVILCGL
-210 PLLKETRAQ
+210 PLVKETRAQ

-227 GMLLATVTLS
+227 GMLLATVMLS
-237 ALIVPLIEGREAGW
+237 TLIVPLIEGREAGW

-261 FPLLA
+261 FPLLV

-272 EGRLGQKGGSPLL
+272 ERRLSQHGGSPLL
-285 DPAVLRAPGL
+285 DPTVLRAPGL
-295 GQGLTIV
+295 GQGLAIV
-302 LLLYS
+302 LLFYS

-320 GALQLNALIAGLVF
+320 DALHLNALNAGLIF
-334 LPFGVGFLIGP
+334 LPFGVGFLIGL
-345 LLTPYLR
+345 LLTPFLR
-352 RFVGNYLSAIGM
+352 RFAGNYLSAIGM
-364 GCETLGLAGMAW
+364 GCETSGLAGLAG
-376 LIANTVTG
+376 LIANTMTG
-384 NPPVTLPLAVLLFVT
+384 TSPPMLPLALLLFVT
-399 GLGQGLAM
+399 GFGQGLAM

-419 PAFSGM
+419 PEFSGM
-425 IAGVTSSALQIS
+425 IAGVTSSTLQIS
-437 TALSVAVIGG
+437 TALSVAIIGG
-447 IFYSLL
+447 IFYSMLE
-453 DNGKSG
+453 NGRSG
-459 ATITHA
+459 ANITHA
-465 FIVALLAM
+465 FIVALLTM
-473 AVCLASGAGLSVRLI
+473 AVCLAMGAGLSIRLI
-488 RRSSALSSAPASF
+488 RRSTGLF
-501 SLK
+501 STAARLPGSKSNGQVAD

>member
-1 MNKLKDNVAIMTG
+1 MSTDTLT
-14 GSSGTGAGIARQQA
+14 QA

-47 LDFFIVNVAL
+47 LDFFIINVAL
-57 PAIQGELGASSSA
+57 PAIQGELSASSSA

-124 LITGRILQGATAAIM
+124 LITGRMLQGATAAIM

-146 VQAIFPEAEKPLA
+146 VQAIFPETEKPLA

-196 VNLPVGLLVILFGL
+196 VNLPVALLVILFGL
-210 PLLKETRAQ
+210 PLLKETRGQ
-219 SAQKLDPV
+219 SAQRLDPI

-237 ALIVPLIEGREAGW
+237 ALIVPLIEGRESGW

-256 LSFLA
+256 LSFIA
-261 FPLLA
+261 VPVLA
-266 SLLWRY
+266 SRLWRY
-272 EGRLGQKGGSPLL
+272 ERRLSENGGSPLL

-295 GQGLTIV
+295 GKGLAIV
-302 LLLYS
+302 LLFYS

-320 GALQLNALIAGLVF
+320 DALHISALRAGLLF

-364 GCETLGLAGMAW
+364 GCETLGLAGLAG
-376 LIANTVTG
+376 LVARTLTG
-384 NPPVTLPLAVLLFVT
+384 SAPAILPLAALLFVT

-425 IAGVTSSALQIS
+425 IAGVTSSTLQIS

-447 IFYSLL
+447 IFYSML
-453 DNGKSG
+453 DNDKSG

-473 AVCLASGAGLSVRLI
+473 ALCLATGAGLSIRFI
-488 RRSSALSSAPASF
+488 RRACSGVSVSVTGT
-501 SLK
+501 